1 MIFSLLERC
10 LSLVGLGGSVLTHCT
25 VFRSSKI
32 FITQQCWR
40 DRCAGQPW
48 PHRRPCQVTGPA
60 GGGPWPGG
68 CWLVPRQWT
77 VQGSTLSQCLQLP
90 AHRQHTEGHT
100 VSLTMLLWIHD
111 YTHSHTHA
119 HTHTHACTH
128 ICTHTRTHARTHT
141 HTHEQTHTHTDTH
154 TRRCMCVH
162 PLFFFLSF
170 FSFSLCVLCAVFFV
184 LLAFCSELVKESN
197 SLTDCWFIFWF
208 MLILN
213 GRIP

>member
-100 VSLTMLLWIHD
+100 VSLTMLQWIHD
-111 YTHSHTHA
+111 YTHSHTHTHTHACMHAHMHAHTHA
-119 HTHTHACTH
+119 HTHTHTRTN
-128 ICTHTRTHARTHT
+128 THTQIHTHAGA
-141 HTHEQTHTHTDTH
+141 
-154 TRRCMCVH
+154 CVCT
-162 PLFFFLSF
+162 PSLSFSVFFFLS
-170 FSFSLCVLCAVFFV
+170 LCALCSVFCFV
-184 LLAFCSELVKESN
+184 SFLFRTCQRK
-197 SLTDCWFIFWF
+197 
-208 MLILN
+208 
-213 GRIP
+213 